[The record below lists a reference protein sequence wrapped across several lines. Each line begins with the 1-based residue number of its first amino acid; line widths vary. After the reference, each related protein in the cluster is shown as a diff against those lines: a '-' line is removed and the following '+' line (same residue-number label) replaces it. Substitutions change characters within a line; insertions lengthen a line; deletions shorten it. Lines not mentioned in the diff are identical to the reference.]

1 MQRRQPLALFCNSQ
15 VYCMETT
22 TNNDGS
28 VLALPGAQSGRKSSI
43 DSGNLTPNQIVALLD
58 KYIIGQKDAKKSV
71 AIALRNRL
79 RRQNVSDDLRDE
91 IMPNNIIMIGPTGVG
106 KTEIA
111 RRLAKLAKAPF
122 VKVEAS
128 KFTEVGYVGR
138 DVESMI
144 RDLVDQ
150 SVAMVRSER
159 SEEVRE
165 KAALL
170 VEERLLDILLPPVA
184 SSRDSEDD
192 DVESEEGA
200 LEQPSDDEHD
210 KSIEVNRRS
219 RRKMLERLRSGKLED
234 RQIEMDIS
242 SDAPGGMMQV
252 FGPLGQMEEIGGIMQ
267 DLMSGLPRKRK
278 KRRVSIAEAR
288 KLLEQEEVQKL
299 IDMDSVVKEAINKVE
314 QSGIVFIDEIDKIA
328 SPSSG
333 SGGKGPDVSREGV
346 QRDLLPIVE
355 GSNVATKH
363 GMVKTDHVLFIASGA
378 FHVAKPSDLIPEL
391 QGRFP
396 IRVELKSLTEEDF
409 YLILT
414 QPENALIKQY
424 SALLGTEGVHLT
436 FSDGAIR
443 EIARIAARV
452 NESVENIGARR
463 LHTIMT
469 NLLEELMFNIPENF
483 SDEHVEIDE
492 TMVKE
497 KLNHVVA
504 DRDLSQYI
512 L

>member
-1 MQRRQPLALFCNSQ
+1 MTKKGEGNVF
-15 VYCMETT
+15 
-22 TNNDGS
+22 
-28 VLALPGAQSGRKSSI
+28 ALPAANNGINTTIAAS
-43 DSGNLTPNQIVALLD
+43 NLTPNQIVLLLD

-79 RRQNVSDDLRDE
+79 RRQHVSDDLRDE

-170 VEERLLDILLPPVA
+170 VEERLLDILLPPLGSSG
-184 SSRDSEDD
+184 SSRDNEMNENDTLSQGSADD
-192 DVESEEGA
+192 
-200 LEQPSDDEHD
+200 HD
-210 KSIEVNRRS
+210 KSLEVNRRS
-219 RRKMLERLRSGKLED
+219 RKKMLERLRNGKLED
-234 RQIEMDIS
+234 RQIEMDTTG
-242 SDAPGGMMQV
+242 DNPGGMMQV

-328 SPSSG
+328 APSSG
-333 SGGKGPDVSREGV
+333 SGAKGPDVSREGV

-414 QPENALIKQY
+414 QPDNALIKQY
-424 SALLGTEGVHLT
+424 TALLATEGVDLT
-436 FSDGAIR
+436 FSDGAIH

-469 NLLEELMFNIPENF
+469 NLLEELMFNVPENF
-483 SDEHVEIDE
+483 SDEYVEIDE

>member
-1 MQRRQPLALFCNSQ
+1 
-15 VYCMETT
+15 MEITT
-22 TNNDGS
+22 KGKENVFVS
-28 VLALPGAQSGRKSSI
+28 PEAKSGINSSI
-43 DSGNLTPNQIVALLD
+43 AATNLTPNQIVSLLD

-79 RRQNVSDDLRDE
+79 RRQHVNDELRDE

-111 RRLAKLAKAPF
+111 RRLAKLARAPF

-150 SVAMVRSER
+150 SVAMVRSEK

-170 VEERLLDILLPPVA
+170 VEERLLDILLPPLSSSSSQDNEMLNEEDA
-184 SSRDSEDD
+184 S
-192 DVESEEGA
+192 A
-200 LEQPSDDEHD
+200 QPSTDEHD
-210 KSIEVNRRS
+210 KSLEVNRRS
-219 RRKMLERLRSGKLED
+219 RKKMLERLRNGKLEE
-234 RQIEMDIS
+234 RQIEMDTTG
-242 SDAPGGMMQV
+242 DNPGGMMQV

-328 SPSSG
+328 APSSG
-333 SGGKGPDVSREGV
+333 AGGKGPDVSREGV

-414 QPENALIKQY
+414 QPDNALIKQY
-424 SALLGTEGVHLT
+424 SALLATEGVDLS

-443 EIARIAARV
+443 EIAKIAARV

-483 SDEHVEIDE
+483 SDKHVEIDE
-492 TMVKE
+492 NMVKE

>member
-1 MQRRQPLALFCNSQ
+1 
-15 VYCMETT
+15 ME
-22 TNNDGS
+22 NQSEEIIVS
-28 VLALPGAQSGRKSSI
+28 VETQHPGASLI
-43 DSGNLTPNQIVALLD
+43 DKEHLTPGQIVEQLD

-79 RRQNVSDDLRDE
+79 RRQSVSDDLRDE

-111 RRLAKLAKAPF
+111 RRLAKLARAPF

-144 RDLVDQ
+144 RDLAEQ
-150 SVAMVRSER
+150 AVAMVRTEK

-184 SSRDSEDD
+184 SSGGEDLEESSEDEAVKISGPGTESVGEELS
-192 DVESEEGA
+192 VEREINR
-200 LEQPSDDEHD
+200 
-210 KSIEVNRRS
+210 KSRQ
-219 RRKMLERLRSGKLED
+219 KMLERLRSGRMED
-234 RQIEMDIS
+234 RQIEIEIS
-242 SDAPGGMMQV
+242 SENQGGMMQI
-252 FGPLGQMEEIGGIMQ
+252 FGPMGQMEELGGIMQ
-267 DLMSGLPRKRK
+267 DLMSGMPKKRK
-278 KRRVSIAEAR
+278 KRRLTIAEAR

-299 IDMDSVVKEAINKVE
+299 IDMDAVVKEALRKVE
-314 QSGIVFIDEIDKIA
+314 ESGIVFIDEIDKIA
-328 SPSSG
+328 APSTG
-333 SGGKGPDVSREGV
+333 AGGKGPDVSREGV

-355 GSNVATKH
+355 GSNVATKY

-378 FHVAKPSDLIPEL
+378 FHVARPSDLIPEL

-396 IRVELKSLTEEDF
+396 IRVELKSLTEDDF

-414 QPENALIKQY
+414 QPRNALIKQY
-424 SALLGTEGVHLT
+424 RALLRTEGVELEFT
-436 FSDGAIR
+436 DEAIH
-443 EIARIAARV
+443 EIARIAAKV

-463 LHTIMT
+463 LHTILT
-469 NLLEELMFNIPENF
+469 NLLEELMFGIPETIT
-483 SDEHVEIDE
+483 EERIVIDADQ
-492 TMVKE
+492 VRE
-497 KLNHVVA
+497 KLGHVAA

>member
-1 MQRRQPLALFCNSQ
+1 MSINQDSNLL
-15 VYCMETT
+15 VTEETSYGGK
-22 TNNDGS
+22 GS
-28 VLALPGAQSGRKSSI
+28 IA
-43 DSGNLTPNQIVALLD
+43 DTNLTPNQIVSLLD

-79 RRQNVSDDLRDE
+79 RRQNVSDELRDE

-150 SVAMVRSER
+150 SVAMVRSEK

-165 KAALL
+165 KAVQL
-170 VEERLLDILLPPVA
+170 VEDRLLDILLPPVA
-184 SSRDSEDD
+184 SRDEEVQNEDEQAP
-192 DVESEEGA
+192 VPVSGEEKDPS
-200 LEQPSDDEHD
+200 LE
-210 KSIEVNRRS
+210 INRRS
-219 RRKMLERLRSGKLED
+219 RQKMRERLRSGKLEE

-242 SDAPGGMMQV
+242 SDSSGGMMQIL
-252 FGPLGQMEEIGGIMQ
+252 GPLGQMEEIGGIMQ
-267 DLMSGLPRKRK
+267 DLMSGLPKKRK
-278 KRRVSIAEAR
+278 KRRVTIAEAR
-288 KLLEQEEVQKL
+288 KLLEHEEVQKL

-328 SPSSG
+328 SASTGAG
-333 SGGKGPDVSREGV
+333 SKGPDVSREGV

-355 GSNVATKH
+355 GSNVATKY
-363 GMVKTDHVLFIASGA
+363 GIVKTDHVLFIASGA

-409 YLILT
+409 FLILT
-414 QPENALIKQY
+414 QPRNALIKQY
-424 SALLGTEGVHLT
+424 TALLATEGVDLT
-436 FSDGAIR
+436 FTDEAIR
-443 EIARIAARV
+443 QIARTAARV
-452 NESVENIGARR
+452 NETVENIGARR

-469 NLLEELMFNIPENF
+469 TLLEELMFNIPENYY
-483 SDEHVEIDE
+483 DQQVLIDE

-497 KLNHVVA
+497 KLNHVVE
-504 DRDLSQYI
+504 DRDLSRYI

>member
-1 MQRRQPLALFCNSQ
+1 MDMSTKS
-15 VYCMETT
+15 EG
-22 TNNDGS
+22 D
-28 VLALPGAQSGRKSSI
+28 VLALPEATNGRQSAIASS
-43 DSGNLTPNQIVALLD
+43 NLTPNQIVSQLD

-79 RRQNVSDDLRDE
+79 RRQSVSDELRDE

-111 RRLAKLAKAPF
+111 RRLAKLARAPF

-184 SSRDSEDD
+184 SSHDSGDEENGDD
-192 DVESEEGA
+192 DGSEKPSHG
-200 LEQPSDDEHD
+200 EQD
-210 KSIEVNRRS
+210 KSLEVNRRS
-219 RRKMLERLRSGKLED
+219 RKKMLERLRNGKLEE
-234 RQIEMDIS
+234 RQIEMDTS
-242 SDAPGGMMQV
+242 GDSPGGMMQV

-299 IDMDSVVKEAINKVE
+299 IDMDSVVKEAIDKVE

-328 SPSSG
+328 SPSTG
-333 SGGKGPDVSREGV
+333 AGGKGPDVSREGV

-414 QPENALIKQY
+414 QPDNALIKQY
-424 SALLGTEGVHLT
+424 SALLATEGVALT
-436 FSDGAIR
+436 FSEGAIR
-443 EIARIAARV
+443 EIARIAAQV

-483 SDEHVEIDE
+483 SDDHVEIDE
-492 TMVKE
+492 AMVKE

>member
-1 MQRRQPLALFCNSQ
+1 M
-15 VYCMETT
+15 
-22 TNNDGS
+22 
-28 VLALPGAQSGRKSSI
+28 
-43 DSGNLTPNQIVALLD
+43 TPSQIVSRLD
-58 KYIIGQKDAKKSV
+58 KYIIGQQDAKKAV

-79 RRQNVSDDLRDE
+79 RRQHVSDDLRDE
-91 IMPNNIIMIGPTGVG
+91 IMPNNIILIGPTGVG

-111 RRLAKLAKAPF
+111 RRLAKLANAPF

-144 RDLVDQ
+144 RDLTDQ
-150 SVAMVRSER
+150 AVSMVRSEK
-159 SEEVRE
+159 SEEVKE

-170 VEERLLDILLPPVA
+170 AEERLLDILLPSVPGSAFDSNTEDEEITSTEEA
-184 SSRDSEDD
+184 SDAD
-192 DVESEEGA
+192 
-200 LEQPSDDEHD
+200 
-210 KSIEVNRRS
+210 IEKAVNRKS
-219 RRKMLERLRSGKLED
+219 REKMLERLRSGRMED
-234 RQIEMDIS
+234 RQIEMELS
-242 SDAPGGMMQV
+242 SDSQGGMMQI
-252 FGPLGQMEEIGGIMQ
+252 FGPMGQMEELGGIMQ
-267 DLMSGLPRKRK
+267 DLMSGLPKKRK
-278 KRRVSIAEAR
+278 NRRVTIAEAR

-299 IDMDSVVKEAINKVE
+299 IDMDAVIKEAVRKVE
-314 QSGIVFIDEIDKIA
+314 ESGIVFIDEIDKIA
-328 SPSSG
+328 APTTG

-409 YLILT
+409 YKILT
-414 QPENALIKQY
+414 QPKNALIKQY
-424 SALLGTEGVHLT
+424 KALLMTEGVALE
-436 FSDGAIR
+436 FSDEAIV
-443 EIARIAARV
+443 EIAAIAAQV

-469 NLLEELMFNIPENF
+469 NLLEELMFSIPEKHSN
-483 SDEHVEIDE
+483 EKIDIDKN
-492 TMVKE
+492 MVNE
-497 KLNHVVA
+497 KLSKIIT

>member
-1 MQRRQPLALFCNSQ
+1 MS
-15 VYCMETT
+15 T
-22 TNNDGS
+22 
-28 VLALPGAQSGRKSSI
+28 KSSI
-43 DSGNLTPNQIVALLD
+43 AESNLTPNQIVSQLD

-79 RRQNVSDDLRDE
+79 RRQNVSDELRDE

-111 RRLAKLAKAPF
+111 RRLAKLARAPF

-184 SSRDSEDD
+184 SSHDSGNE
-192 DVESEEGA
+192 ESGDEEGNETPA
-200 LEQPSDDEHD
+200 SDHQD
-210 KSIEVNRRS
+210 KSLELNRRS
-219 RRKMLERLRSGKLED
+219 RKKMLERLRNGKLED

-242 SDAPGGMMQV
+242 GDSPGGMMQV

-267 DLMSGLPRKRK
+267 DLMSGLPRKKK

-299 IDMDSVVKEAINKVE
+299 IDMESVVKEAINKVE

-328 SPSSG
+328 SPSTG
-333 SGGKGPDVSREGV
+333 AGGKGPDVSREGE

-414 QPENALIKQY
+414 QPDNALIKQY
-424 SALLGTEGVHLT
+424 SALLGTEGVDLT
-436 FSDGAIR
+436 FSEGAIR
-443 EIARIAARV
+443 EIARIAAKV

-483 SDEHVEIDE
+483 SDDRVEIDE

>member
-1 MQRRQPLALFCNSQ
+1 MREMTGHEEIHDNDNSQ
-15 VYCMETT
+15 TV
-22 TNNDGS
+22 
-28 VLALPGAQSGRKSSI
+28 KSLISKE
-43 DSGNLTPNQIVALLD
+43 SMTPSQIVATLD
-58 KYIIGQKDAKKSV
+58 KYIIGQNDAKKSV

-79 RRQNVSDDLRDE
+79 RRQSVGDELRDE

-111 RRLAKLAKAPF
+111 RRLARLSGAPF

-144 RDLVDQ
+144 RDLTDQ
-150 SVAMVRSER
+150 AVNMVRNEK

-165 KAALL
+165 KAAAL
-170 VEERLLDILLPPVA
+170 VEERLLDILLPSVPA
-184 SSRDSEDD
+184 SSADEHSL
-192 DVESEEGA
+192 VESETGET
-200 LEQPSDDEHD
+200 LSMEEELNR
-210 KSIEVNRRS
+210 KSRE
-219 RRKMLERLRSGKLED
+219 KMLDRLRSGRMDD
-234 RQIEMDIS
+234 RQIEMEIS
-242 SDAPGGMMQV
+242 GDSNGGMMQI

-267 DLMSGLPRKRK
+267 DLMSGLPKKRK
-278 KRRVSIAEAR
+278 KRRVTIAEAR

-299 IDMDSVVKEAINKVE
+299 IDMDSVVKEAVRKVE
-314 QSGIVFIDEIDKIA
+314 ESGIVFIDEIDKIA
-328 SPSSG
+328 APTSG

-396 IRVELKSLTEEDF
+396 IRVELKSLTEDDF
-409 YLILT
+409 YRILT
-414 QPENALIKQY
+414 QPKNALIKQY
-424 SALLGTEGVHLT
+424 KALMATEGVDLE
-436 FSDGAIR
+436 FSDDSIR
-443 EIARIAARV
+443 EIARTAARV
-452 NESVENIGARR
+452 NDSVENIGARR

-469 NLLEELMFNIPENF
+469 NLLEELMFNIPDQQ
-483 SDEHVEIDE
+483 SDERVVIDE
-492 TMVKE
+492 AVVRG
-497 KLNHVVA
+497 KLDRLVS
-504 DRDLSQYI
+504 DRDLSSYI

>member
-1 MQRRQPLALFCNSQ
+1 MAKCILFNVLLSQ
-15 VYCMETT
+15 SNMADQ
-22 TNNDGS
+22 N
-28 VLALPGAQSGRKSSI
+28 QSKVFKIHEKEIVNKSSI
-43 DSGNLTPNQIVALLD
+43 SNEFLTPSQIVSRLD
-58 KYIIGQKDAKKSV
+58 KYIIGQQEAKKAV

-111 RRLAKLAKAPF
+111 RRLARLANAPF

-144 RDLVDQ
+144 RDLTDQ
-150 SVAMVRSER
+150 AVNMVRNDK
-159 SEEVRE
+159 SEEVKE
-165 KAALL
+165 KAAVLA
-170 VEERLLDILLPPVA
+170 EERLLDILLPTVPT
-184 SSRDSEDD
+184 SSYEREDD
-192 DVESEEGA
+192 EGHGDA
-200 LEQPSDDEHD
+200 AGEGSDAELEDA
-210 KSIEVNRRS
+210 VNRKS
-219 RRKMLERLRSGKLED
+219 REKMLERLRSGRMED
-234 RQIEMDIS
+234 RQIEMELS
-242 SDAPGGMMQV
+242 SDSQGGMMQI
-252 FGPLGQMEEIGGIMQ
+252 FGPLGQMEELGGIMQ
-267 DLMSGLPRKRK
+267 DLMSGLPKKRK
-278 KRRVSIAEAR
+278 KRRVTIAEAR
-288 KLLEQEEVQKL
+288 KLVEQEEVQKL
-299 IDMDSVVKEAINKVE
+299 IDMDAVIKEAVRKVE
-314 QSGIVFIDEIDKIA
+314 ESGIVFIDEIDKIA
-328 SPSSG
+328 APTTG
-333 SGGKGPDVSREGV
+333 AGGKGPDVSREGV

-409 YLILT
+409 YKILT
-414 QPENALIKQY
+414 QPKNALIKQY
-424 SALLGTEGVHLT
+424 KALLQTEGVELQFT
-436 FSDGAIR
+436 DEAIR
-443 EIARIAARV
+443 ELAAIAAQV

-469 NLLEELMFNIPENF
+469 NLLEELMFAIPEKC
-483 SDEHVEIDE
+483 SDTKIVIDKA
-492 TMVKE
+492 MVGE
-497 KLNHVVA
+497 KLSMIIK